1 MKIAFIVQRYGIDVN
16 GGAEFHCRRLAENL
30 ITESDVSEI
39 TVLTSCARD
48 HFNWNNYF
56 ERGKSELNNIKV
68 IRFPVLFP
76 RLTLIQKITGVLI
89 RWFKIKFIE
98 KLWFITQGP
107 FVPDLL
113 KYIKT
118 HKDEY
123 DIFIFFTYLYY
134 PTVFGLPLVKDKAIL
149 IPTAHDEPPI
159 YFNHYKKF
167 FKTPKAIAY
176 NTLEEAQLVQS
187 LFNNQNVISNDIGC
201 GIDFPIDTPTKDEHK
216 PDDNYILYLGRIEKN
231 KNVPE
236 LLNGFFNFK
245 TQYHDTTF
253 INNQGQKFKG
263 QGLKLFL
270 AGRNNIPIPNHSDI
284 ISLGFVSEKQK
295 DELTRNALLLVMPS
309 KRESLSLVI
318 LEAWARDTPVMVNE
332 YCEVTLGQNNRA
344 NGGISYTSDLGFPEK
359 LAEMLINDKKRNIM
373 AKNGKKYTIENYKW
387 TVVTS
392 KLIKLIN
399 KEIHNEIKT

>member
-1 MKIAFIVQRYGIDVN
+1 MKIAIIVQRYGIDVN

-56 ERGKSELNNIKV
+56 ERGESELNNIKV
-68 IRFPVLFP
+68 IRFPVLFH

-98 KLWFITQGP
+98 KLWFISQGP

-187 LFNNQNVISNDIGC
+187 LFNNQNVISDVIGC

-216 PDDNYILYLGRIEKN
+216 PDDDYILYLGRIEKK
-231 KNVPE
+231 KNLSE
-236 LLNGFFNFK
+236 LFKGFFRFK
-245 TQYHDTTF
+245 VQHKDSTF
-253 INNQGQKFKG
+253 FDNLGREFKG
-263 QGLKLFL
+263 QNLKLFL

-295 DELTRNALLLVMPS
+295 DALMQNALALIMPS

-318 LEAWARDTPVMVNE
+318 LEAWARETPVIVHQH
-332 YCEVTLGQNNRA
+332 CKVTNGQNNRA
-344 NGGISYTSDLGFPEK
+344 KGGLPYSNAINFSETLSEI
-359 LAEMLINDKKRNIM
+359 LADYKKRIELAN
-373 AKNGKKYTIENYKW
+373 NGKKYVIENYSWGIITTKF
-387 TVVTS
+387 
-392 KLIKLIN
+392 INLIN
-399 KEIHNEIKT
+399 RSIGKV